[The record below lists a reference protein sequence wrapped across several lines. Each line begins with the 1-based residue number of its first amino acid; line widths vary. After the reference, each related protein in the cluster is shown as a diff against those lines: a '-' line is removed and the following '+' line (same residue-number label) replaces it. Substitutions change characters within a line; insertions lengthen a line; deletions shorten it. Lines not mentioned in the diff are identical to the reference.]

1 MRFVD
6 APTPASAGAPTRG
19 ADPGAEPRWVEPTHR
34 LGSGSHL
41 VASLSAAEAL
51 AVVGEHVPEVAL
63 GDPVG
68 LIALS
73 APAAPGGASRPTAPS
88 RPPTR
93 TGP

>member
-1 MRFVD
+1 M
-6 APTPASAGAPTRG
+6 
-19 ADPGAEPRWVEPTHR
+19 EPTHR
-34 LGSGSHL
+34 LDSGSHL

-51 AVVGEHVPEVAL
+51 AVVGEHVLEVAL